1 MKWLIIGAIA
11 LVVLGG
17 GAGSALTLALDRG
30 DDARESIDQALVEL
44 INSDASSDA
53 APSFE
58 EQLARARIDG
68 FNAGLAAARAER
80 PSAAAE

>member
-17 GAGSALTLALDRG
+17 GAGSALTLAIDRG

-44 INSDASSDA
+44 INSDAPSDA
-53 APSFE
+53 APSIE

-68 FNAGLAAARAER
+68 FNAGLAAGRAER
-80 PSAAAE
+80 QPASAE